1 MARISLG
8 DFDQARVVPRPERMG
23 VQMGDGGMGRALDQM
38 AGALGQVANDIAR
51 AGQRQQQEEELLARA
66 KAQNAALDDEIQQR
80 AIVDDIRAR
89 VADRSLSYDQAQ
101 EELQTRLS
109 TREAP
114 VIDGLDPVGQENF
127 QRALS
132 RNRFTSTEAI
142 DAVVT
147 TARRADLKGQLLATR
162 DNLGKFASDPNAD
175 VDKLVRAGAELR
187 TLAEAGGDVATFD
200 KEQQDFADRVYK
212 DNASARLVAGRDDM
226 EALNALERDLTQEGG
241 RYFQKLDASATNT
254 LLSQVQ
260 VRKAQIEAKAETNAR
275 KGEAAADRVL
285 SAFEKQVSSTIP
297 APAETMLEWTETM
310 KLGTPEQQAQFREL
324 LQGEIEVRQLLS
336 RPPAEQRAAL
346 VDMQA
351 KQRVE
356 GATIQQQANAKR
368 LEAAVTQNL
377 KDLREQPLVAY
388 QRQTGESVAPLDVAA
403 LANGNVAAVQG
414 QIAARLDTL
423 KAMRKQY
430 GTEVGDAILLPQEAA
445 VLASALDKAPPAQ
458 AAQLFGTLS
467 AVFPDGATYR
477 AAMQQIAPDSP
488 VRAYAGMVFAEQRS
502 TTLKA
507 GGIFRGAVKAQAG
520 DVARTMLEGEALLN
534 KSKGDAA
541 GDGKGGKFP
550 MPTPQAMTTEL
561 EAMVGSSFA
570 GRPGAYEVAQQAV
583 RAYYAGSAAKAGD
596 VSGELDRK
604 RLQEAVR
611 AVLGEP
617 VDINGADV
625 LPPWGMDEDTFVDA
639 VEARW
644 PMVAAA
650 VPPGLSRDFDDYQLR
665 TAGSGRY
672 FLVGA
677 TGAFLTDTSGN
688 PIQIDVTAPVRP
700 PQVKAA
706 PPEARGSWRG
716 GAMGL

>member
-1 MARISLG
+1 MARISMG
-8 DFDQARVVPRPERMG
+8 DFEQARAVPRPDRMG
-23 VQMGDGGMGRALDQM
+23 VQMGDGGTGRALDNL
-38 AGALGQVANDIAR
+38 AGALGKVTQDLYQIQ
-51 AGQRQQQEEELLARA
+51 QRKQQEDEMLARA

-147 TARRADLKGQLLATR
+147 TARRADLKGQRLATR

-187 TLAEAGGDVATFD
+187 ALAEAGGDVATFD

-260 VRKAQIEAKAETNAR
+260 VRKAQLEAKAETNAR
-275 KGEAAADRVL
+275 KGESAADRVL
-285 SAFEKQVSSTIP
+285 AAFEKQVASTLP
-297 APAETMLEWTETM
+297 APLETMQQWTETM
-310 KLGTPEQQAQFREL
+310 KLGTPEQQAQFQEL
-324 LQGEIEVRQLLS
+324 LQNEVEVRQLLAK
-336 RPPAEQRAAL
+336 PPAEQRAAL
-346 VDMQA
+346 VAMQA
-351 KQRVE
+351 KQRTE
-356 GATIQQQANAKR
+356 GATVQQQANAKR
-368 LEAAVTQNL
+368 MEAAVTQNL
-377 KDLREQPLVAY
+377 KDLKEQPLVAF
-388 QRQTGESVAPLDVAA
+388 QRQTGEVVPPLDVAA
-403 LANGNVAAVQG
+403 LASGNVPAVQG

-430 GTEVGDAILLPQEAA
+430 GSEVGDSILLPQEASA
-445 VLASALDKAPPAQ
+445 LAAALDKAPPSQ

-488 VRAYAGMVFAEQRS
+488 VRAYAGMVFAEQRA
-502 TTLKA
+502 TTIKT

-550 MPTPQAMTTEL
+550 MPTPQTMTTEL
-561 EAMVGSSFA
+561 EAMVGSAFA

-583 RAYYAGSAAKAGD
+583 RAYYAGAAAKAGD

-644 PMVAAA
+644 PMVAAT

-665 TAGSGRY
+665 PGGSGRY

-677 TGAFLTDTSGN
+677 GGAYLTDAAGN
-688 PIQIDVTAPVRP
+688 PIQIDVTAPMRP

-706 PPEARGSWRG
+706 SPEAPGSWRG